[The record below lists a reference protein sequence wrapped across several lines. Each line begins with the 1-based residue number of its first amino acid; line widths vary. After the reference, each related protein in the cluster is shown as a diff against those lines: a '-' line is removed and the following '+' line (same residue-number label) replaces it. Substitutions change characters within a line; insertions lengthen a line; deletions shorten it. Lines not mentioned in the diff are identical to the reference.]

1 MPCIIR
7 TSNCINEHGIVAAIV
22 RPTEDLLDVS
32 RKERNV
38 HRGVAATGGSWIV
51 RRG

>member
-1 MPCIIR
+1 MPCIVR
-7 TSNCINEHGIVAAIV
+7 TSDCIKKHGIVAATV
-22 RPTEDLLDVS
+22 WPTEDLLHVS